1 MTSQK
6 LYEALQLMVDLDAKL
21 RLQASL
27 NQIKEN
33 LTNLVG
39 NPATAQYQTNLASA
53 LATFSAGA
61 KQLRTEISP
70 SQFGTIAELGGAEFF
85 DPSIED
91 KIRDSIERNAI
102 TPSVASSFVADIAT
116 RREAFLQTVRATLE
130 GLKNLLSAERPE
142 ADLAPGAAAFIIPR
156 DLFENQLGKFAKE
169 LSFISQMMKDMNEA
183 LPGETKPVELEYLSS
198 SIPTVAIAAGLPL
211 LKLLATVIGLFL
223 STWKTVEEIRELR
236 ERLTKVGVSGAAAEE
251 LTETITTKVEEVV
264 EESTS
269 LAIQTYAGDAAR
281 RNELENALR
290 MDMRRLFGQIEL
302 GLNVEIR
309 TNEPAK
315 ADPDH
320 AADIAA
326 IAGLTQGFVFPVAAK
341 EPLLL
346 TSSEILE
353 GEVSSKK
360 VTTTTRTTIRRG
372 STRTHPAE

>member
-211 LKLLATVIGLFL
+211 LKLL
-223 STWKTVEEIRELR
+223 EI
-236 ERLTKVGVSGAAAEE
+236 
-251 LTETITTKVEEVV
+251 
-264 EESTS
+264 
-269 LAIQTYAGDAAR
+269 
-281 RNELENALR
+281 
-290 MDMRRLFGQIEL
+290 
-302 GLNVEIR
+302 
-309 TNEPAK
+309 
-315 ADPDH
+315 
-320 AADIAA
+320 
-326 IAGLTQGFVFPVAAK
+326 
-341 EPLLL
+341 
-346 TSSEILE
+346 
-353 GEVSSKK
+353 
-360 VTTTTRTTIRRG
+360 
-372 STRTHPAE
+372 